1 MIQIDEQI
9 HYVKD
14 RIEELAKQF
23 KLIPSYFE
31 DSEFPDDL
39 LKFAQAIHNEALEL
53 AAKECETLE
62 CVNWNMFLSGK
73 PTSLKCSEAIR
84 KLKV

>member
-1 MIQIDEQI
+1 M
-9 HYVKD
+9 KD

-53 AAKECETLE
+53 AAKECSSRTEGFASKSTWDYAVLD
-62 CVNWNMFLSGK
+62 CAK
-73 PTSLKCSEAIR
+73 AIR